1 LADNAALV
9 QKVEALLTVVGTTK
23 WRIASYRAQA
33 NDFRSMTLKADE
45 TERLRRLS
53 TTINKHVGAF

>member
-9 QKVEALLTVVGTTK
+9 QKVEALLTAVGTTK
-23 WRIASYRAQA
+23 RRIASYRAQA

-53 TTINKHVGAF
+53 ATINKRVGAF